1 MKRDP
6 NFIAALEKAVR
17 EKYGD
22 SAIINPKSG
31 WDPEKEQSYIEQTK
45 ETYKKEAKTEK
56 SQEIVDF
63 GGVLIAKKLIN
74 KNVERHCDFCKRY
87 SFNRDDDVYFTKF
100 GACYKCYIQYIMDRE
115 ERWKNGWRPKTEH
128 KNGT

>member
-1 MKRDP
+1 MKKDL
-6 NFIAALEKAVR
+6 NYIAALEKAVT
-17 EKYGD
+17 EKYGLD
-22 SAIINPKSG
+22 ATINPKNG
-31 WDPEKEQSYIEQTK
+31 WTPDKEQKYLEEVKNAQIK
-45 ETYKKEAKTEK
+45 EYKLENKQEK
-56 SQEIVDF
+56 VDLN
-63 GGVLIAKKLIN
+63 GVLIAKKLIN